1 MSAKGTFY
9 KLCFYVIFFNAF
21 FVKLESLAMPTST
34 TSPEPATKSWTRSQI
49 DAMSEVIGKAVAE
62 LIRKMMWAFE
72 GSDTAA
78 FEVQSRLKF
87 EQNAICGS
95 RTLVF
100 KKNLDGA
107 E

>member
-1 MSAKGTFY
+1 MSVKGTFY

-34 TSPEPATKSWTRSQI
+34 TSSEPTTKSWTRSQI

-78 FEVQSRLKF
+78 FEVQSRMKS
-87 EQNAICGS
+87 EKSAICGG
-95 RTLVF
+95 RAVCF
-100 KKNLDGA
+100 KG
-107 E
+107 